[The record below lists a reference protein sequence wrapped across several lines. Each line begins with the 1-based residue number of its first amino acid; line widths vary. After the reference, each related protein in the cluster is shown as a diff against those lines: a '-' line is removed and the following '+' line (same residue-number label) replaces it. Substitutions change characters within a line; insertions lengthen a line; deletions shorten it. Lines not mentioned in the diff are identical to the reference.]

1 MKNTM
6 KIKSLLSFF
15 VPAALMALSVASCSD
30 YDNGYTEGAIKF
42 QEDFRKAYG
51 DIDPEQDW
59 NLAERGTVTV
69 STLRESEVKI
79 YALRGNEY
87 VLVGDYEGV
96 NGTRMLGF
104 DMIEG
109 TTSIMVSDGMIAQKC
124 APGDVVAFSGDT
136 RTTYENTS
144 SSAFVKVEKLT
155 GDVTINGVTYPQYKW
170 KSETDYDNM
179 VEYVPE
185 GKANLNKVTHDFTY
199 VSNGSFIIYPYHWE
213 TSSWNTIGLY
223 YYDASNQRHDVDIYK
238 IKESNS
244 GADSELMYMEE
255 TVTVI
260 DGSDG
265 LGVYH
270 ETYNDGS
277 TFNYVGADD
286 KTNGNWG
293 KRRPNDWGIT
303 NVSNKA
309 DDGYPAMH
317 MNGWSTEQDESGL
330 RAPFI
335 EYWVGSGSK
344 LQQCEISKT
353 PWPTFD
359 KNKEYQVE
367 IAVRMFNEN
376 NSNTYPQGVTF
387 FANDASVSLD
397 RTTVSKTGI
406 YNSTSTF
413 RYGDMDGT
421 KKVHVICK
429 PDENGKIKVGFNIS
443 NKAEGNWLAFNGL
456 VIKEATRSTDLTST
470 DGKGSFGK
478 ITRGQGIKIDLP
490 EGTKFGMYLK
500 KTDTFEGKGSK
511 SYQFFSESVLNNPSV
526 VGNGVD
532 VDADGNK
539 IEVQGKNPCYTST
552 FTVGD
557 DMFIG
562 FEDWPNDTWGFG
574 AGMSDFDLND
584 LVLAFDGCK
593 PTIINEDPTPGG
605 TWMLVCEDLGGSFD
619 TDYNDVIFKVEHI
632 SGQTFANVTALAAG
646 GTLASYIFFTDP
658 TNTYAGD
665 QCLGEIHQLFG
676 EAPAKSGIY
685 TPINVGN
692 DRAAKRGN
700 SVTIQVGKDWT
711 MAYYSTETWQS
722 GTGYNGVNMGGF
734 QIRTLRSGTA
744 SPSAE
749 VTRNGNDS
757 FWTNNSQVS
766 VIAAPDKGTAP
777 YILCLPNSYIVDNDP
792 DAYHYTEYVWAW
804 PQELCTICTA
814 TYKNGEYSGANGG
827 AYLEFGGWVSNHS
840 QNQDWYK
847 HKNAGAVTVSE
858 EKYVHARSSFNQDML
873 TIIENPRFATTG
885 KTVYLSDNVVATP
898 GGGDITYR
906 IVYGENETPMP
917 DGDWFPG
924 ATNGIRTVAYGTDV
938 TFTPNQA
945 GTAVKVYVTQGGV
958 EKSFNLV
965 VANSSRT
972 NLDFRMDWQWQ
983 ATSIGRDS
991 GSYYITG
998 DQDLSDTDFFSGEKI
1013 KIKALHSGY
1022 TGGGSFTARVAG
1034 NGTGSTAVLSNHT
1047 QDVDEFIIT
1056 AGQTPDKQ
1064 GTQFTVTIHFS
1075 GDATYNEQ
1083 DYVYTFNYVSRE
1095 NVKFIVGSF
1104 ALAIENGN
1112 LVLQNTGGN
1121 AEQKWGL
1128 VPAGTGYYNLYN
1140 MGTHQY
1146 LKVNKD
1152 NTWQFQ
1158 YQDDCP
1164 GDGSDVGKF
1173 KLEQKDGGYIITNR
1187 RIEASGAGNR
1197 YFGVASVAA
1206 GQGINSRTEYG
1217 DALVFTKASF

>member
-30 YDNGYTEGAIKF
+30 YDNGYTENAIKF
-42 QEDFRKAYG
+42 QEEFRKAYG

-79 YALRGNEY
+79 YALRGDEY

-96 NGTRMLGF
+96 NGTQMLGF
-104 DMIEG
+104 DIVEG
-109 TTSIMVSDGMIAQKC
+109 TTGIMVSDGMTAQKC
-124 APGDVVAFSGDT
+124 APGDVVAFSGET

-144 SSAFVKVEKLT
+144 SNAFVKVEKLT
-155 GDVTINGVTYPQYKW
+155 GDVVINGVTYPQYKW

-244 GADSELMYMEE
+244 GANSELMYMEE
-255 TVTVI
+255 TVTV
-260 DGSDG
+260 GNA
-265 LGVYH
+265 VYT
-270 ETYNDGS
+270 EGYGNK
-277 TFNYVGADD
+277 FNWTDD
-286 KTNGNWG
+286 YDM
-293 KRRPNDWGIT
+293 RRPNDWGISISDSKRT
-303 NVSNKA
+303 A
-309 DDGYPAMH
+309 FH
-317 MNGWSTEQDESGL
+317 MNGWSTENDESGL
-330 RAPFI
+330 TTPFI
-335 EYWVGSGSK
+335 EYWVGEGNELSA
-344 LQQCEISKT
+344 CTISKSIWQTFT
-353 PWPTFD
+353 P
-359 KNKEYQVE
+359 NAEYRVE
-367 IAVRMFNEN
+367 IAVRMFNEGH
-376 NSNTYPQGVTF
+376 SDTYPQGVTF
-387 FANDASVSLD
+387 FANDGSVSLD
-397 RTTVSKTGI
+397 RTTVSKTAV
-406 YNSTSTF
+406 YNGRSAE

-421 KKVHVICK
+421 KKVYVYCK
-429 PDENGKIKVGFNIS
+429 ADGSGHINVGFNVSS
-443 NKAEGNWLAFNGL
+443 NSHCDWLAFNGL
-456 VIKEATRSTDLTST
+456 VVKPVTRTSDLEST
-470 DGKGSFGK
+470 DGKGAFGK
-478 ITRGQGIKIDLP
+478 VTRGQGIKIDLP

-511 SYQFFSESVLNNPSV
+511 SYQFFSESVLNNPNV

-632 SGQTFANVTALAAG
+632 SGQEFANVTALAAG

-676 EAPAKSGIY
+676 EAPAKSGTY
-685 TPINVGN
+685 PPINAGN
-692 DRAAKRGN
+692 NRTAKRGN

-711 MAYYSTETWQS
+711 LAYYSTDTWQS

-734 QIRTLRSGTA
+734 QIRTLKSGTE

-766 VIAAPDKGTAP
+766 VIAAPNKGTAP
-777 YILCLPNSYIVDNDP
+777 YILCLPNSYIVENDP

-804 PQELCTICTA
+804 PQELCTICSA
-814 TYKNGEYSGANGG
+814 TYNNGKYSGANGG
-827 AYLEFGGWVSNHS
+827 AYLEFGGWVSDHTKNK
-840 QNQDWYK
+840 DWYK
-847 HKNAGAVTVSE
+847 HKNVGAVTVSE
-858 EKYVHARSSFNQDML
+858 EKYVHAKDASQNML
-873 TIIENPRFATTG
+873 TIIENTIFATMNNS
-885 KTVYLSDNVVATP
+885 VPVSENVVATP
-898 GGGDITYR
+898 GGGDITYQLFYYENDRWNEASYGFGDNHGVR
-906 IVYGENETPMP
+906 IEPYGKDVKLTPS
-917 DGDWFPG
+917 
-924 ATNGIRTVAYGTDV
+924 RDV
-938 TFTPNQA
+938 PLKM
-945 GTAVKVYVTQGGV
+945 VVTQGSDTKEFFINV
-958 EKSFNLV
+958 TNTSRQNLNFTTS
-965 VANSSRT
+965 A
-972 NLDFRMDWQWQ
+972 QWQ
-983 ATSIGRDS
+983 GTQYGGENGWDMPWNGDLNDHDLTATSF
-991 GSYYITG
+991 Y
-998 DQDLSDTDFFSGEKI
+998 SGEKF
-1013 KIKALHSGY
+1013 KIWVNKGEYSGD
-1022 TGGGSFTARVAG
+1022 GSFTATVAG
-1034 NGTGSTAVLSNHT
+1034 NGTGSTVETLS
-1047 QDVDEFIIT
+1047 DGSFMVT
-1056 AGQTPDKQ
+1056 AGKTPGKT
-1064 GTQFTVTIHFS
+1064 GATFTVTIRFS
-1075 GDATYNEQ
+1075 GDAQYNPK
-1083 DYVYTFNYVSRE
+1083 DITVSLKYVSRE
-1095 NVKFIVGSF
+1095 NVKLLVKDKN
-1104 ALAIENGN
+1104 LAIANDGGTPKI
-1112 LVLQNTGGN
+1112 QWAGGN
-1121 AEQKWGL
+1121 AEQQWGL
-1128 VPAGTGYYNLYN
+1128 EQDGDYYYLYN
-1140 MGTHQY
+1140 FGAKKY
-1146 LKVNKD
+1146 LKLVKGN
-1152 NTWQFQ
+1152 NWAFEFQ
-1158 YQDDCP
+1158 TSRPTDDQD
-1164 GDGSDVGKF
+1164 GKF
-1173 KLEQKDGGYIITNR
+1173 KLEAKDGGYIITTR
-1187 RIEASGAGNR
+1187 RVEASGAGNR
-1197 YFGVASVAA
+1197 YWGVDNVSA
-1206 GQGINSRTEYG
+1206 GQAISPRKEYN
-1217 DALVFTKASF
+1217 DALVITKASF

>member
-15 VPAALMALSVASCSD
+15 VPAAMMSLMVAGCSD
-30 YDNGYTEGAIKF
+30 YDNGFTENAIKF

-255 TVTVI
+255 TVTV
-260 DGSDG
+260 GNVEYS
-265 LGVYH
+265 
-270 ETYNDGS
+270 ETYSPSDNENNYGS
-277 TFNYVGADD
+277 S
-286 KTNGNWG
+286 
-293 KRRPNDWGIT
+293 RRPNDWFFSQGS
-303 NVSNKA
+303 VSNSSNY
-309 DDGYPAMH
+309 DPLH
-317 MNGWSTEQDESGL
+317 MNNWSTESDVSGL
-330 RAPFI
+330 TRPFI
-335 EYWVGSGSK
+335 EYWVSSGNQ
-344 LQQCEISKT
+344 LQPCEISKAISLSAHKFT
-353 PWPTFD
+353 PGA
-359 KNKEYQVE
+359 EYRVE

-376 NSNTYPQGVTF
+376 NTSTYPQGVTF

-397 RTTVSKTGI
+397 RTTVSTTAI
-406 YNSTSTF
+406 YNGVSAE
-413 RYGDMDGT
+413 RYGDIDGT
-421 KKVHVICK
+421 KKVYVDCK
-429 PDENGKIKVGFNIS
+429 ADANGQIRVGFRLS
-443 NKAEGNWLAFNGL
+443 NDVKGNWLAWNGL
-456 VIKEATRSTDLTST
+456 TVKPVTRTSGLASTDS
-470 DGKGSFGK
+470 KGSFGK
-478 ITRGQGIKIDLP
+478 VTRGQGIKIDLEP
-490 EGTKFGMYLK
+490 GTKFGMYLK

-711 MAYYSTETWQS
+711 MTYYSTDTWQS

-814 TYKNGEYSGANGG
+814 TYNNGKYSGANGG

-858 EKYVHARSSFNQDML
+858 EKYVHAKSSLNQDML
-873 TIIENPRFATTG
+873 TIIENPLFAT
-885 KTVYLSDNVVATP
+885 KDVTVHLSDNVVATP
-898 GGGDITYR
+898 GGGDITYK
-906 IVYGENETPMP
+906 IVYGENDTPMP
-917 DGDWFPG
+917 TGDWFPG

-945 GTAVKVYVTQGGV
+945 GTAVKVYVTQGGDT
-958 EKSFNLV
+958 KSFDLV
-965 VANSSRT
+965 VANASRQ
-972 NLDFRMDWQWQ
+972 NLNFTTSAQWQ
-983 ATSIGRDS
+983 GTQYGGENGWDMPWNGDLNDHDLTATSF
-991 GSYYITG
+991 Y
-998 DQDLSDTDFFSGEKI
+998 SGEKF
-1013 KIKALHSGY
+1013 KIWVNKNGYSGD
-1022 TGGGSFTARVAG
+1022 GSFTATVAG
-1034 NGTGSTAVLSNHT
+1034 NGTGSTVETLS
-1047 QDVDEFIIT
+1047 DGSFMVT
-1056 AGQTPDKQ
+1056 AGKTPGKT
-1064 GTQFTVTIHFS
+1064 GATFTVTIRFS
-1075 GDATYNEQ
+1075 GDAQYNPK
-1083 DYVYTFNYVSRE
+1083 DITVSLKYVSRE
-1095 NVKFIVGSF
+1095 NVKLLVKDKN
-1104 ALAIENGN
+1104 LAIANDGGTPKI
-1112 LVLQNTGGN
+1112 QWAGGN
-1121 AEQKWGL
+1121 AEQQWGL
-1128 VPAGTGYYNLYN
+1128 EQDGDYYYLYN
-1140 MGTHQY
+1140 FGAKKY
-1146 LKVNKD
+1146 LKLVNG
-1152 NTWQFQ
+1152 NNWAFEFQ
-1158 YQDDCP
+1158 TSRPTNDQD
-1164 GDGSDVGKF
+1164 GKF
-1173 KLEQKDGGYIITNR
+1173 KLEAKDGGYIITTR
-1187 RIEASGAGNR
+1187 RVEASGAGNR
-1197 YFGVASVAA
+1197 YWGVDNVSA
-1206 GQGINSRTEYG
+1206 GQAISPRKEYN
-1217 DALVFTKASF
+1217 DALVITKASF